1 MADIDLKKL
10 KTKKYHCKNCG
21 NSFKG
26 LGKKVICPS
35 CQSDNV
41 ELKSKFIYSLLLFLS
56 DNMNID
62 FKNDEILFLEGETGM
77 VGIVKVAYDKM
88 LFIATQDNEEI
99 VQFLE
104 SDDIIAVSNFKK
116 DKRAIRSQAYLSR
129 EESSPLVILNKDHP
143 STKRLETVISI
154 GDEVNLNC
162 NIIPGTH
169 PEQNVLCSCD
179 SLSGLKII
187 KTQRGIKLN
196 KEFDNFTIEKF

>member
-1 MADIDLKKL
+1 
-10 KTKKYHCKNCG
+10 
-21 NSFKG
+21 
-26 LGKKVICPS
+26 
-35 CQSDNV
+35 
-41 ELKSKFIYSLLLFLS
+41 
-56 DNMNID
+56 MNID
-62 FKNDEILFLEGETGM
+62 FKNDEILFLEGETGI
-77 VGIVKVAYDKM
+77 VGIIKVAYENKM

-116 DKRAIRSQAYLSR
+116 DKRAIKSQAYLSR

-179 SLSGLKII
+179 SLSGLNMT
-187 KTQRGIKLN
+187 KTETGIKLN

>member
-1 MADIDLKKL
+1 
-10 KTKKYHCKNCG
+10 
-21 NSFKG
+21 
-26 LGKKVICPS
+26 
-35 CQSDNV
+35 
-41 ELKSKFIYSLLLFLS
+41 
-56 DNMNID
+56 MNID
-62 FKNDEILFLEGETGM
+62 FKNDEILFLEGEIGI
-77 VGIVKVAYDKM
+77 VGIIKVAYENKM

-104 SDDIIAVSNFKK
+104 SNDIIAVSNFKK

-187 KTQRGIKLN
+187 KTQTGIKLN